1 MTVID
6 IHAHIFPKVAGITNG
21 SPMTG
26 EPLGRVRVGNELR
39 QFLPPAFE
47 NTRST
52 PEMLIA
58 YMDWCGIAKAVL
70 MPNPYY
76 GYFNDYLIDAVSH
89 YPSRFRAVALTDF
102 LKGKKAAEELA
113 SLYDN
118 TCLFGYKIETDS
130 TFQCAPQKHMVDAE
144 FLPIWDCINAYRQ
157 PVFVHLFTAR
167 DVADICTLAK
177 RFPDIRFF
185 LCHMGADACFGP
197 MASPAAFDALLER
210 FRVLPNLYMDTS
222 TVPHYFQEEYP
233 FPSSAEIIKRGYRA
247 FGPERILWASDYP
260 GMLNHATL
268 MELIDLV
275 KKHCSIP
282 ESDLRLIMG
291 ENAQRLFFS

>member
-1 MTVID
+1 
-6 IHAHIFPKVAGITNG
+6 
-21 SPMTG
+21 
-26 EPLGRVRVGNELR
+26 
-39 QFLPPAFE
+39 
-47 NTRST
+47 
-52 PEMLIA
+52 
-58 YMDWCGIAKAVL
+58 
-70 MPNPYY
+70 
-76 GYFNDYLIDAVSH
+76 
-89 YPSRFRAVALTDF
+89 
-102 LKGKKAAEELA
+102 
-113 SLYDN
+113 
-118 TCLFGYKIETDS
+118 
-130 TFQCAPQKHMVDAE
+130 MVDAE

>member
-1 MTVID
+1 MTFID
-6 IHAHIFPKVAGITNG
+6 IHAHIYPKVAGITNG

-76 GYFNDYLIDAVSH
+76 GYFNDYLIDAVRQ

-118 TCLFGYKIETDS
+118 TCLFGYKIETGS
-130 TFQCAPQKHMVDAE
+130 AFQCAPQKHMADVE
-144 FLPIWDCINAYRQ
+144 FLPIWDCISAYHQ
-157 PVFVHLFTAR
+157 PVFIHAFTAR
-167 DVADICTLAK
+167 DIADIYILAK
-177 RFPDIRFF
+177 KFPEIRFF
-185 LCHMGADACFGP
+185 LCHMGADACFGST
-197 MASPAAFDALLER
+197 ASPAAFDELLER
-210 FRVLPNLYMDTS
+210 FRVLPNVYMDSS

-233 FPSSAEIIKRGYRA
+233 FPSSAEIIMRGYRV

-260 GMLNHATL
+260 GMLNHAT
-268 MELIDLV
+268 MAELIGLV